1 MVQETLAN
9 PVPLC
14 CEPQFSTK
22 GTADRR
28 GQRGPIGVLCRP
40 WHELI
45 HELTAV
51 STWVSDCLLDCP
63 DARLQAAFPDPA
75 AHAASKSSSI
85 ARERGHY
92 PRWGM
97 MGLAVGPL
105 RPRREVSLDRSK
117 ENHQAW
123 GVCQRED
130 EG

>member
-51 STWVSDCLLDCP
+51 STWLADCLLDCP
-63 DARLQAAFPDPA
+63 GARLQASFSGPCGTRCKQDEQYRT
-75 AHAASKSSSI
+75 
-85 ARERGHY
+85 RERSLSALGHDGARGGAAA
-92 PRWGM
+92 PKKG
-97 MGLAVGPL
+97 
-105 RPRREVSLDRSK
+105 SLTRQVQGES
-117 ENHQAW
+117 
-123 GVCQRED
+123 
-130 EG
+130 